1 MNLSTELIED
11 IKTYLSDRAQENDKV
26 AQTLL
31 QQIETAQDRETESTP
46 IFYSVPSVGEE
57 LGC

>member
-11 IKTYLSDRAQENDKV
+11 IKIYLRDRANQNDV
-26 AQTLL
+26 QAQTLL
-31 QQIETAQDRETESTP
+31 QQIETAQSQTTESTP
-46 IFYSVPSVGEE
+46 IFYSIPTAGEE